1 MEEVIKLAV
10 IGSPISH
17 SLSPKIHK
25 MFAESLGI
33 DISYEALQVE
43 PVDFEESIRS
53 LFQKG
58 YTGLN
63 VTLPLKQLASEFAD
77 NQSEESR
84 ICGSANTLWKQGSA
98 IYADSTDGRG
108 LINDFQKQN
117 VELKDKDVILLGS
130 GGSARAILPSLLK
143 KNPKRISIL
152 NRSEDKALAL
162 ADKFS
167 QSQQRIQVRSIS
179 EKLNFKPDIVIN
191 STSASTLKQDI
202 LLPDDIFYEEAFF
215 YDLSYSKD
223 RTSFIEMAISSGVR
237 KCSDGIG
244 MLIEQAALSF
254 EIWTSVKPKTDS
266 IKQSIFS

>member
-33 DISYEALQVE
+33 DTSYEALHVE
-43 PVDFEESIRS
+43 PVDFEESVRS

-84 ICGSANTLWKQGSA
+84 LCGSANTLWKQGSA

-143 KNPKRISIL
+143 KNPKRISII

-254 EIWTSVKPKTDS
+254 EIWTSMKPKTDS

>member
-33 DISYEALQVE
+33 DISYEALHVE
-43 PVDFEESIRS
+43 PVDFEESVRS

-84 ICGSANTLWKQGSA
+84 LCGSANTLWKQGSA

-117 VELKDKDVILLGS
+117 LKFDI
-130 GGSARAILPSLLK
+130 K
-143 KNPKRISIL
+143 KLQEAYKQI
-152 NRSEDKALAL
+152 
-162 ADKFS
+162 
-167 QSQQRIQVRSIS
+167 IQ
-179 EKLNFKPDIVIN
+179 
-191 STSASTLKQDI
+191 
-202 LLPDDIFYEEAFF
+202 
-215 YDLSYSKD
+215 
-223 RTSFIEMAISSGVR
+223 
-237 KCSDGIG
+237 
-244 MLIEQAALSF
+244 
-254 EIWTSVKPKTDS
+254 
-266 IKQSIFS
+266 IKK

>member
-25 MFAESLGI
+25 IFAESLGI
-33 DISYEALQVE
+33 DISYEALHVE
-43 PVDFEESIRS
+43 PVDFKESVRS

-63 VTLPLKQLASEFAD
+63 VTLPLKLLASEFAD

-84 ICGSANTLWKQGSA
+84 LCGSANTLWKQGSA

-143 KNPKRISIL
+143 KNPKRIS
-152 NRSEDKALAL
+152 
-162 ADKFS
+162 
-167 QSQQRIQVRSIS
+167 
-179 EKLNFKPDIVIN
+179 KLH
-191 STSASTLKQDI
+191 
-202 LLPDDIFYEEAFF
+202 
-215 YDLSYSKD
+215 
-223 RTSFIEMAISSGVR
+223 
-237 KCSDGIG
+237 
-244 MLIEQAALSF
+244 
-254 EIWTSVKPKTDS
+254 
-266 IKQSIFS
+266 